1 MVCSVSFISVV
12 GLGDFLKGNE
22 GGIHD
27 GGGGGAEEEGG
38 ETVDGMQYVR
48 E

>member
-1 MVCSVSFISVV
+1 MKLGMLCFFYIC
-12 GLGDFLKGNE
+12 GRPGDFLKGN
-22 GGIHD
+22 D

-38 ETVDGMQYVR
+38 ETVDGMQYMR